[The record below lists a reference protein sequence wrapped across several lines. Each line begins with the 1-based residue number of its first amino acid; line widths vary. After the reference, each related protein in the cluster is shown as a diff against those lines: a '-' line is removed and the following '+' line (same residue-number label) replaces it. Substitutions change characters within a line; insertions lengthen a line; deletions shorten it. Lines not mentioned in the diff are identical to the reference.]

1 MKFNDHSAL
10 QGQHA
15 FLSASKHHWVNYTDL
30 KIEEAYGRHLASQRG
45 TILHDF
51 ASQAIRLNIKLA
63 NTKTALNRYVND
75 AIGFRM
81 QPEQIL
87 YYSENAFG
95 TADAIAFRKNF
106 LRIHDLK
113 TGVSP
118 VYMKQLEIYAAL
130 FCLEYDIQPASIG
143 MELRIYQLEE
153 TMIHHPEPQTILEVM
168 EKIVKFDAKIE
179 KIKSEQEA

>member
-1 MKFNDHSAL
+1 MKFNDHSVL
-10 QGQHA
+10 LGQHA
-15 FLSASKHHWVNYTDL
+15 FLSASKYHWVNYTDS
-30 KIEEAYGRHLASQRG
+30 KIEEAYGKYLATQRG
-45 TILHDF
+45 TILHEF

-63 NTKTALNRYVND
+63 NTKSALNRYVND

-81 QPEQIL
+81 QPEQVL
-87 YYSENAFG
+87 FYSENAFG
-95 TADAIAFRKNF
+95 TADAISFRKDF

-130 FCLEYDIQPASIG
+130 FCLEYDRQPSSVE

-153 TMIHHPEPQTILEVM
+153 TMIHRPDPMLILEVM
-168 EKIVKFDAKIE
+168 EKIVHFDARIQKL
-179 KIKSEQEA
+179 KLEQEA

>member
-1 MKFNDHSAL
+1 MKFNNHSSL

-15 FLSASKHHWVNYTDL
+15 FLSASKYHWINYSDEKIDEAYDKHLATKRGTDL
-30 KIEEAYGRHLASQRG
+30 HELAYN
-45 TILHDF
+45 
-51 ASQAIRLNIKLA
+51 AIRLNVKLA

-81 QPEQIL
+81 QPEQVL

-95 TADAIAFRKNF
+95 TADAISFRKNL

-118 VYMKQLEIYAAL
+118 VYMKQLEIYVAY
-130 FCLEYDIQPASIG
+130 FCLEYDISPKTIDI
-143 MELRIYQLEE
+143 ELRIYQLDE
-153 TMIHHPEPQTILEVM
+153 TIIHKPDPEWILELM
-168 EKIVKFDAKIE
+168 EKTVRFDKRIQQKKLE
-179 KIKSEQEA
+179 LEA